1 MATQGKACQRTPRW
15 SLDGSVTAPVATE
28 RDIQA
33 AIITYLR
40 YRHFYV
46 QRLNSGGMRDA
57 RNNLVTLARA
67 GTADIVFGLVV
78 DGYIFLA
85 FVEVKRPGGKQRPA
99 QKLFQ
104 QDMDARGIPYILA
117 TSIDDVDQGIAAFTQ
132 RVRARPL
139 ARPPSVAD
147 DSGTR

>member
-1 MATQGKACQRTPRW
+1 MATKATRW
-15 SLDGSVTAPVATE
+15 SLDGPVTPPVATE

-33 AIITYLR
+33 AIITYLC

-57 RNNLVTLARA
+57 RDNLVTLARA

-78 DGYIFLA
+78 DGHTFLA

-104 QDMDARGIPYILA
+104 QDMDTRGIPYILA

-139 ARPPSVAD
+139 ARPSAMSD
-147 DSGTR
+147 ASLS